1 MSVSPEPL
9 EELLRRPA
17 DERAKAALRL
27 LESLD
32 DGPDD
37 PNADQAQL
45 EELNRR
51 AQSLRDGSAELVDY
65 ADVDRDILA
74 GLATKPARK

>member
-1 MSVSPEPL
+1 MSAPAEPL
-9 EELLRRPA
+9 EELLRRPVK
-17 DERAKAALRL
+17 ERANAALRL

-32 DGPDD
+32 EGPDD
-37 PNADQAQL
+37 VDAEHAQL
-45 EELNRR
+45 QELSRR

-74 GLATKPARK
+74 RLTSPGRK